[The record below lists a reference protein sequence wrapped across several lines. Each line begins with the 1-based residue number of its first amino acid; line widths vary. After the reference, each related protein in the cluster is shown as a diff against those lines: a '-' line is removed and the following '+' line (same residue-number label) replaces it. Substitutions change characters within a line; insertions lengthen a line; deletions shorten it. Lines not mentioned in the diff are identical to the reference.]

1 MGEEKGSGCSKV
13 SECETRARGSAGYDL
28 EGERIASHLSSRGLS
43 QPLEAVRNVPRSP
56 KRSSSSRSGDSRD
69 LVSER
74 TPESSLAEQELL
86 SPLLSEW
93 KSADDKE
100 LGVMSGNERL
110 LLRLGA
116 TSLELVASD
125 TAGKSD
131 PGDKVLLARL
141 RFMEGGGGS
150 SLGIVCLYLPGREQ
164 RHWLAT
170 ESLYLLILPCSA
182 AFTEKMCCTSMR
194 AFSLSFHFADSD
206 SARSSLCTKQVYENK
221 PQASF
226 PLHQSHYTPLT

>member
-13 SECETRARGSAGYDL
+13 SECETRGARGSAGYDL
-28 EGERIASHLSSRGLS
+28 EGERMASHLSSRGLS
-43 QPLEAVRNVPRSP
+43 QPLEAVKNVPRSP

-141 RFMEGGGGS
+141 RFIEGGGGS

-170 ESLYLLILPCSA
+170 ESLYFVHLTP
-182 AFTEKMCCTSMR
+182 FT
-194 AFSLSFHFADSD
+194 SL
-206 SARSSLCTKQVYENK
+206 Y
-221 PQASF
+221 
-226 PLHQSHYTPLT
+226 

>member
-1 MGEEKGSGCSKV
+1 M
-13 SECETRARGSAGYDL
+13 SECGTSVGGSAGYDL
-28 EGERIASHLSSRGLS
+28 EEERTASDLSSRGLS
-43 QPLEAVRNVPRSP
+43 QPLDAVKNVPRSP
-56 KRSSSSRSGDSRD
+56 NRSSSSRSGDSRD

-100 LGVMSGNERL
+100 LGVMSGKETL

-116 TSLELVASD
+116 ASLEVTSPGVDAAV
-125 TAGKSD
+125 TSD

-150 SLGIVCLYLPGREQ
+150 SLGIICVHLAGREQ
-164 RHWLAT
+164 MHCLVK
-170 ESLYLLILPCSA
+170 SD
-182 AFTEKMCCTSMR
+182 KMPHR
-194 AFSLSFHFADSD
+194 F
-206 SARSSLCTKQVYENK
+206 
-221 PQASF
+221 
-226 PLHQSHYTPLT
+226 